1 MLTLV
6 VRRVLQAIPLIL
18 LISFVGFMVIQAT
31 GDPLA
36 AFTVEADLTSDDIAR
51 LKAKYGLDKPAPIQY
66 LNWLKHM
73 LTGDWGF
80 SYYTREAVFDMVMAR
95 LPNTLI
101 LMGFSYVAILVIGV
115 TLGVL
120 SAVYQ
125 YSWFD
130 HVVTGISFLGIAA
143 PSFWLALMFIYL
155 FAVEFMQWGLP
166 SLPVSGMFEFEHGK
180 TFSQV
185 VLHVIL
191 PGAALATVVTARY
204 IRFVRAEML
213 EKINMDFVRTARA
226 KGISQTTVLFK
237 HVLPNALLPLIT
249 LIGLDIPNFMSGT
262 IVIETVFSW
271 PGMGRLFWSAAQR
284 TDIPVLMSTM
294 MLVAVIT
301 VSAQLLA
308 DLLYGLVDPRIT
320 YEED

>member
-6 VRRVLQAIPLIL
+6 VIRLLQAIPLIL
-18 LISFVGFMVIQAT
+18 IISFVGFLVIQAT

-36 AFTVEADLTSDDIAR
+36 AFTVEADLTADDIQR
-51 LKAKYGLDKPAPIQY
+51 LKAKYGLDKPKPIQY

-80 SYYTREAVFDMVMAR
+80 SYYTREPVAEMVLSR

-101 LMGFSYVAILVIGV
+101 LMGFSYVAILILGV

-125 YSWFD
+125 YSIFD
-130 HVVTGISFLGIAA
+130 HIVTGISFLGIAA
-143 PSFWLALMFIYL
+143 PSFWLALMLIYL
-155 FAVEFMQWGLP
+155 FAVQFMQWGLP
-166 SLPVSGMFEFEHGK
+166 SLPVSGMFEFEVGK
-180 TFSQV
+180 TFWQV
-185 VLHVIL
+185 VTHVIL
-191 PGAALATVVTARY
+191 PATALATVVTARY

-226 KGISQTTVLFK
+226 KGISRTTVLFK

-271 PGMGRLFWSAAQR
+271 PGMGRLFWSAAER
-284 TDIPVLMSTM
+284 TDIPVLMATM
-294 MLVAVIT
+294 MLVAVLT
-301 VSAQLLA
+301 VSTQLLA
-308 DLLYGLVDPRIT
+308 DLFYGLVDPRIS
-320 YEED
+320 YDRD

>member
-1 MLTLV
+1 MLTLII
-6 VRRVLQAIPLIL
+6 RRLLQAIPLIMI
-18 LISFVGFMVIQAT
+18 ISFVGFLIIQAT

-36 AFTVEADLTSDDIAR
+36 AFTVEADLTSEDIMR
-51 LKAKYGLDKPAPIQY
+51 LKQKYGLDKPVPIQY

-80 SYYTREAVFDMVMAR
+80 SYYTREPVIEMVLSR

-101 LMGFSYVAILVIGV
+101 LMGFSYLAILVLGV

-125 YSWFD
+125 YSIFD

-143 PSFWLALMFIYL
+143 PSFWLALMLIYL
-155 FAVEFMQWGLP
+155 FAVQFYNWGVP
-166 SLPVSGMFEFEHGK
+166 SLPVSGMYELEEGK
-180 TFSQV
+180 SFGQV
-185 VLHVIL
+185 ITHVIL

-226 KGISQTTVLFK
+226 KGISKTTVLFK

-271 PGMGRLFWSAAQR
+271 PGMGRLFWSAAER
-284 TDIPVLMSTM
+284 TDIPVLMATM
-294 MLVAVIT
+294 LFVAVLT

-308 DLLYGLVDPRIT
+308 DLFYGLVDPRIK
-320 YEED
+320 YDDD

>member
-1 MLTLV
+1 MFTLV
-6 VRRVLQAIPLIL
+6 VRRLLQAIPLIMI
-18 LISFVGFMVIQAT
+18 ISFVGFLIIQAT

-36 AFTVEADLTSDDIAR
+36 AFTVDASLTGEDIMR
-51 LKAKYGLDKPAPIQY
+51 LKQKYGLDKPAPIQY

-73 LTGDWGF
+73 LTGDWGT
-80 SYYTREAVFDMVMAR
+80 SYYTREPVVEMVLSR

-101 LMGFSYVAILVIGV
+101 LMGFSYAVILVLGV

-125 YSWFD
+125 YTIFD
-130 HVVTGISFLGIAA
+130 HIVTGISFLGIAA
-143 PSFWLALMFIYL
+143 PSFWLALMLIYL

-166 SLPVSGMFEFEHGK
+166 SLPVSGMYELEDGK
-180 TFSQV
+180 TFGGV
-185 VLHVIL
+185 VKHVIL
-191 PGAALATVVTARY
+191 PGTALATVVTARY

-226 KGISQTTVLFK
+226 KGMSEIAVLFK

-262 IVIETVFSW
+262 IVIESVFSW
-271 PGMGRLFWSAAQR
+271 PGMGRLFWSAAER
-284 TDIPVLMSTM
+284 TDIPVLMATM
-294 MLVAVIT
+294 MLVAVLTIFT
-301 VSAQLLA
+301 QLLA
-308 DLLYGLVDPRIT
+308 DLFYGLVDPRIS
-320 YEED
+320 YDKD

>member
-1 MLTLV
+1 MLTLII
-6 VRRVLQAIPLIL
+6 RRLFQAIPLIMI
-18 LISFVGFMVIQAT
+18 ISFVGFLIIQAT

-36 AFTVEADLTSDDIAR
+36 AFTVEADLTSEDIMR
-51 LKAKYGLDKPAPIQY
+51 LKQKYGLDKPVPIQY

-80 SYYTREAVFDMVMAR
+80 SYYTREPVIDMVLSR

-101 LMGFSYVAILVIGV
+101 LMGFSYLAILVLGV

-130 HVVTGISFLGIAA
+130 HLVTGISFLGIAA
-143 PSFWLALMFIYL
+143 PSFWLALMLIYL
-155 FAVEFMQWGLP
+155 FAVQFFNWGIP
-166 SLPVSGMFEFEHGK
+166 SLPVSGMYELEEGK
-180 TFSQV
+180 SFGQV
-185 VLHVIL
+185 ITHVIL

-226 KGISQTTVLFK
+226 KGISKTKVLFK

-284 TDIPVLMSTM
+284 TDIPVLMATM
-294 MLVAVIT
+294 MLVAVLT

-308 DLLYGLVDPRIT
+308 DLFYGLVDPRIK
-320 YEED
+320 YDDD

>member
-1 MLTLV
+1 MH
-6 VRRVLQAIPLIL
+6 
-18 LISFVGFMVIQAT
+18 
-31 GDPLA
+31 
-36 AFTVEADLTSDDIAR
+36 
-51 LKAKYGLDKPAPIQY
+51 
-66 LNWLKHM
+66 WLKHM

-80 SYYTREAVFDMVMAR
+80 SYFTREPVIDMVLSR

-125 YSWFD
+125 YTWFD
-130 HVVTGISFLGIAA
+130 HIVTGISFLGIAA
-143 PSFWLALMFIYL
+143 PSFWLALMLIYL
-155 FAVEFMQWGLP
+155 FAVQFMQWGLP
-166 SLPVSGMFEFEHGK
+166 SLPVSGMYELEVGK
-180 TFSQV
+180 TFEQV
-185 VLHVIL
+185 ITHVIL
-191 PGAALATVVTARY
+191 PATALATVVTARY

-226 KGISQTTVLFK
+226 KGVPRTTVLFK

-271 PGMGRLFWSAAQR
+271 PGMGRLFWSAAER
-284 TDIPVLMSTM
+284 TDIPVLMATM
-294 MLVAVIT
+294 MLVAVLT

-308 DLLYGLVDPRIT
+308 DLFYGLVDPRIS
-320 YEED
+320 YDDE

>member
-1 MLTLV
+1 MLTLII
-6 VRRVLQAIPLIL
+6 RRLFQAIPLIMI
-18 LISFVGFMVIQAT
+18 ISFVGFLIIQAT

-36 AFTVEADLTSDDIAR
+36 AFTVEADLTSEDIMR
-51 LKAKYGLDKPAPIQY
+51 LKQKYGLDKPVPIQY

-80 SYYTREAVFDMVMAR
+80 SYYTREPVIDMVLSR

-101 LMGFSYVAILVIGV
+101 LMGFSYVAILVLGV

-130 HVVTGISFLGIAA
+130 HLVTGISFLGIAA
-143 PSFWLALMFIYL
+143 PSFWLALMLIYL
-155 FAVEFMQWGLP
+155 FAVQFYNWGIP
-166 SLPVSGMFEFEHGK
+166 SLPVSGMYELEEGK
-180 TFSQV
+180 SFGQV
-185 VLHVIL
+185 ITHVIL

-226 KGISQTTVLFK
+226 KGISKTKVLFK

-284 TDIPVLMSTM
+284 TDIPVLMATM
-294 MLVAVIT
+294 MLVAVLT

-308 DLLYGLVDPRIT
+308 DLFYGLVDPRIK
-320 YEED
+320 YDDD

>member
-1 MLTLV
+1 MLTLII
-6 VRRVLQAIPLIL
+6 RRLFQAIPLIMI
-18 LISFVGFMVIQAT
+18 ISFVGFLIIQAT

-36 AFTVEADLTSDDIAR
+36 AFTVEADLTSEDIMR
-51 LKAKYGLDKPAPIQY
+51 LKQKYGLDKPVPIQY

-80 SYYTREAVFDMVMAR
+80 SYYTREPVIDMVLSR

-101 LMGFSYVAILVIGV
+101 LMGFSYLAILVLGV

-130 HVVTGISFLGIAA
+130 HLVTGISFLGIAA
-143 PSFWLALMFIYL
+143 PSFWLALMLIYL
-155 FAVEFMQWGLP
+155 FAVQFYNWGIP
-166 SLPVSGMFEFEHGK
+166 SLPVSGMYELEEGK
-180 TFSQV
+180 SFGQV
-185 VLHVIL
+185 ITHVIL

-226 KGISQTTVLFK
+226 KGISKTKVLFK

-284 TDIPVLMSTM
+284 TDIPVLMATM
-294 MLVAVIT
+294 MLVAVLT

-308 DLLYGLVDPRIT
+308 DLFYGLVDPRIK
-320 YEED
+320 YDDD